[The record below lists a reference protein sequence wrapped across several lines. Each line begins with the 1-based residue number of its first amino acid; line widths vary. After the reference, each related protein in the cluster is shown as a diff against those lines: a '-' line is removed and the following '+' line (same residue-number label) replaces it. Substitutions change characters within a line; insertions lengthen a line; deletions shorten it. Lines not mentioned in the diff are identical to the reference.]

1 MLGSNQQSRI
11 FHSSAVLL
19 KTAKFKPKIA
29 KVKPVKTP
37 STLALDNFD
46 FYYGPLFADQ
56 WPSIR
61 LGLLTPN
68 KFVAVMNR
76 FSEDYEVNSRIV
88 KDLGTVNVMDY
99 LISGDPERIA
109 TKLEKKK
116 MEISRKPFQG
126 VEGEEYTEEE
136 VIGKPGS
143 KSDKLNSTEDGSKV
157 KEDDLEPEELEMRL
171 EGGIHEFKQ
180 PSETYTMGELNLD
193 LKDRNKKLK
202 ELE

>member
-29 KVKPVKTP
+29 KVKPIKTP

-88 KDLGTVNVMDY
+88 NDLGTLNVMEIAA
-99 LISGDPERIA
+99 ISGHKSLTMLKRYTHLRA
-109 TKLEKKK
+109 TQLVSKLD
-116 MEISRKPFQG
+116 IRKRQAQKLAEARVP
-126 VEGEEYTEEE
+126 
-136 VIGKPGS
+136 GKPVRRG
-143 KSDKLNSTEDGSKV
+143 
-157 KEDDLEPEELEMRL
+157 PP
-171 EGGIHEFKQ
+171 GG
-180 PSETYTMGELNLD
+180 G
-193 LKDRNKKLK
+193 RGRR
-202 ELE
+202 